1 MLWKTIFV
9 SFFLSNRNIIKK
21 RLGSSI
27 SSEQTLESNNSHIIN
42 TNDYL
47 EAINKIRKTRFSNVV
62 SGYDLRYNETDKS
75 SMNNISRYFN
85 IIKTLEI
92 IESNRISVNDKLDII
107 EQYNDDMK
115 TKYVPNINANNLIS
129 DW

>member
-1 MLWKTIFV
+1 MFWKTFFV
-9 SFFLSNRNIIKK
+9 SFFFTNRNIIKNSL
-21 RLGSSI
+21 RSLI

-47 EAINKIRKTRFSNVV
+47 EAMNNIRKNRLFKAV

-75 SMNNISRYFN
+75 SMYNISRYFH
-85 IIKTLEI
+85 IMKTLEI
-92 IESNRISVNDKLDII
+92 IESNSVSVNDKLDII
-107 EQYNDDMK
+107 EKYDDESI
-115 TKYVPNINANNLIS
+115 TKYVPNIYANNLLN

>member
-21 RLGSSI
+21 MLGSSI